1 MLRFMAD
8 ENFNGRILR
17 ALQRQI
23 PELDVV
29 RAQDTRL
36 LGADD
41 PALLQFS
48 ADEKRVLLTH
58 DQETLV
64 GHAWQ
69 RVRSGLAMPGVI
81 VAPTH
86 RPIGQVIADLELLVL
101 AGQPEDVEQ
110 QILFIPL

>member
-1 MLRFMAD
+1 MFRLLAD

-17 ALQRQI
+17 ALKRQI
-23 PELDVV
+23 PDLDVV

-36 LGADD
+36 SGAED
-41 PALLQFS
+41 PALLQFA

-64 GHAWQ
+64 GYAWQ
-69 RVRSGLAMPGVI
+69 RVRSGTTMPGVI
-81 VAPTH
+81 VAPTDH
-86 RPIGQVIADLELLVL
+86 PIGQVIADLELLLL

-110 QILFIPL
+110 QILFLPL